1 MMESAADGELVT
13 AARDGVP
20 EALDELVTRYLPL
33 VYNIVGRA
41 LLGRA
46 DVDDVVQETM
56 LRVVR
61 GLSGLRDEQ
70 AFRSWLVAV
79 TMNQIRDY
87 RQTRGAPL
95 CDLDELTAV
104 ADPGADFADLTLTEL
119 GLSGQRRETAEATRW
134 LDEDDQELLSLWW
147 LVAAGHLTRTEL
159 AGALGLDSHHVTV
172 RVSRMKAQ
180 LETARLVVRALAA
193 DPRCAEL
200 TRTIHLWDDRPST
213 LWRKRVARHLRE
225 CMYCGG
231 LGADL
236 VPAERLLVNLA
247 LVPLPLGFTAL
258 VLARIAGQA
267 TPAPAAYAMPA
278 SHAPKETGPV
288 SRGRTRGPRHRA
300 RRSLA
305 DFTGKPLLTAAAVT
319 ATVTAAVGIGAFAS
333 GPDSGRSTV
342 GQQRLDDTG
351 ETSGTPTPK
360 AAATASVARTTPP
373 KPSPSKT
380 RTHTASPAHPTRS
393 PSPTPHTAAA
403 HAQTAPT
410 SGSDP
415 EAAAAAQVLAV
426 INQARAA
433 QNLAPLQPLSGLES
447 SAGAHNQTM
456 ASGCGLEHQCPGE
469 ASFGDRE
476 HAAGVSFGSA
486 GENIGTGGPIAHTT
500 AALTDMAVGITK
512 SMLAEQPPND
522 GHRKNIL
529 NPGFHHIGIKV
540 LHDASG
546 TLWMTQDFSD

>member
-1 MMESAADGELVT
+1 MTYTQGDAQLVA
-13 AARDGVP
+13 AAREGVQ
-20 EALDELVTRYLPL
+20 EALDELVSQYLPL

-79 TMNQIRDY
+79 TMNQIRTY
-87 RQTRGAPL
+87 RQSRSTPL
-95 CDLDELTAV
+95 HDLDELAAV

-119 GLSGQRRETAEATRW
+119 GLSGQRRETVEATRW
-134 LDEDDQELLSLWW
+134 LDEDDRELLSLWW
-147 LVAAGHLTRTEL
+147 LVTTGHLTRAEL
-159 AGALGLDSHHVTV
+159 VDAAGLDSHHVTV

-180 LETARLVVRALAA
+180 LETARMVVRALAA
-193 DPRCAEL
+193 DPRCPEL
-200 TRTIHLWDDRPST
+200 AQTIHMWDGRPST
-213 LWRKRVARHLRE
+213 LWRKRLARHLRE
-225 CMYCGG
+225 CVHCGS

-247 LVPLPLGFTAL
+247 LVPLPLGITAL
-258 VLARIAGQA
+258 VLARTAGQA
-267 TPAPAAYAMPA
+267 AAPAGYAMSAP
-278 SHAPKETGPV
+278 STHDRPVPRRRIHAPK
-288 SRGRTRGPRHRA
+288 HRA

-305 DFTGKPLLTAAAVT
+305 EFTGKPLLTAAAVT
-319 ATVTAAVGIGAFAS
+319 ATVTAAVGIGVLAS
-333 GPDSGRSTV
+333 GPGSGHSTV
-342 GQQRLDDTG
+342 GQERLDETG
-351 ETSGTPTPK
+351 ETSGTPTPS
-360 AAATASVARTTPP
+360 ATATPSAETTPP

-380 RTHTASPAHPTRS
+380 PRHTASPSPTHTASSSPHTTAAHPLTAS
-393 PSPTPHTAAA
+393 PSAA
-403 HAQTAPT
+403 
-410 SGSDP
+410 SP

-433 QNLAPLQPLSGLES
+433 QNLAPLQPLTGLES

-456 ASGCGLEHQCPGE
+456 AAGCGLQHQCPGE
-469 ASFGDRE
+469 AAFGDRE
-476 HAAGVSFGSA
+476 HAAGVSWGAA

-522 GHRKNIL
+522 GHRRNIL
-529 NPGFHHIGIKV
+529 NPGFRHIGIQI
-540 LHDASG
+540 LHDKSG